1 MGGFRELNTPYRS
14 GLEDKVAEQLRA
26 AGIPAKYEKGKITY
40 QVPAKNHSYTP
51 DFILP
56 NGIIVETKGIFEVAD
71 RQKHLLVKKQ
81 YPHLE
86 IRFVFT
92 NPQTKLYKG
101 SKTSYADWCRK
112 NGYKYAKSKIPD
124 EWLKDKTQYPLEGV
138 VFKK

>member
-26 AGIPAKYEKGKITY
+26 AGIPAKYEKGKIAY

-112 NGYKYAKSKIPD
+112 NGYKYAKSYIPA

>member
-26 AGIPAKYEKGKITY
+26 AGIPAKYEKGKIQY
-40 QVPAKNHSYTP
+40 RVPAKNHSYTP

-112 NGYKYAKSKIPD
+112 NGYKYAKSYIPA
-124 EWLKDKTQYPLEGV
+124 EWLRDKTQYPLEGV
-138 VFKK
+138 VLKK